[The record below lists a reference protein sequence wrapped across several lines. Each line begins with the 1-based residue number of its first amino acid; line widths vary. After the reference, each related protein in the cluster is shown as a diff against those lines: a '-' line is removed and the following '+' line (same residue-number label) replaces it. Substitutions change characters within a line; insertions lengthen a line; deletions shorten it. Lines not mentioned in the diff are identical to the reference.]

1 MVRWT
6 WILVWLCAAASA
18 QAGAVSSFDDIQ
30 FWAGTGSKRAAVAID
45 WDDASSADTALVWG
59 FRWDGDA
66 TGEDLFRAVL
76 AADTRLFAKLQDY
89 GGELGSALYGVGYDD
104 GDGAFELDDGTTFD
118 DDGLAMVSGAS
129 DGALPVDAGDFYR
142 EGWFLGFWHYGVSTG
157 NPYAGGSW
165 SSSNWGMSSRTL
177 ADGDWDSWTY
187 TPTFNFQ
194 AFAQNVQA
202 APVPE
207 PATLA
212 LALIA
217 VACLGWRV
225 RGRTVCAAV
234 AAMLLLA
241 GASTAEAGPF
251 ASQVVS
257 YTPGNAVDVWTPG
270 PYQTDGKQ
278 SLGEPT
284 RDTEFN
290 SQVGVFYPA
299 FGTDELVIVGTG
311 GELTVRFDAPIV
323 DDPLNPFGLD
333 LLIFGN
339 AFYVRSQAEVATSI
353 FAEPGKVSVSQDGQ
367 TWFDVPDVFAD
378 TAFPTLGYTDTVY
391 SGFDNAGG
399 TIPTD
404 FTLPVDPSFVAL
416 GKTEAEINAGYAG
429 SGGGTGVDLA
439 SVGLSWAQFVR
450 VWQPAAD
457 GWSTEIDAFADVS
470 PVPEPSTLA
479 LAALGMLGVFM
490 TARKRRR

>member
-1 MVRWT
+1 
-6 WILVWLCAAASA
+6 
-18 QAGAVSSFDDIQ
+18 VSSFDDIQ

-45 WDDASSADTALVWG
+45 WVDTSASEPALVWG

-76 AADTRLFAKLQDY
+76 AADTRLFGKLQDY
-89 GGELGSALYGVGYDD
+89 GGALGSALYGVGYDD

-118 DDGLAMVSGAS
+118 ADGLAVVSGAS
-129 DGALPVDAGDFYR
+129 DGAQPLDTDDVYQ

-165 SSSNWGMSSRTL
+165 ISSSWGMSSRML
-177 ADGDWDSWTY
+177 SDGDWDSWTY
-187 TPTFNFQ
+187 TPTFDFA
-194 AFAQNVQA
+194 AFAQNPIA

-217 VACLGWRV
+217 AVCLGWHIHARAV
-225 RGRTVCAAV
+225 GGIAA
-234 AAMLLLA
+234 LLLVSV
-241 GASTAEAGPF
+241 ASTAQAGPF

-270 PYQTDGKQ
+270 PYQTDGTQ
-278 SLGEPT
+278 ALGEPT

-299 FGTDELVIVGTG
+299 FGTDELVIIGAG
-311 GELTVRFDAPIV
+311 GELTVRFDDPIV

-339 AFYVRSQAEVATSI
+339 AFYARSQAELAESI

-367 TWFDVPDVFAD
+367 AWVDVLDVFAD
-378 TAFPTLGYTDTVY
+378 TAFPTLGYIDTVY
-391 SGFDNAGG
+391 SGFGNAGG
-399 TIPTD
+399 TLPTD

-416 GKTEAEINAGYAG
+416 GKTDAQINAGYAG

-439 SVGLSWAQFVR
+439 SVGLPWVQYVR

-470 PVPEPSTLA
+470 PVPEPSSLA
-479 LAALGMLGVFM
+479 LAALGAVGLGAA
-490 TARKRRR
+490 ARQRRGKR